1 LTVTIAKDLKLTKN
15 QIANS
20 NIIALVATL
29 LVRLV
34 AGLTCDRFGPRKTFA
49 GCLLVGAVPTFLSG
63 TAYSANELMALR
75 FFIGILGG
83 SFVPCQVW
91 STSFF
96 DKNVVGSANAFTA
109 GFGNAGGGITY
120 FLMPAIFDSLVSNQ
134 HLTPHVAW
142 RVAFVVPGICIT
154 AVALGLLFLCPDT
167 PTGKWSDRHLAA
179 QQNLAAHGVTGVVV
193 DAPSSVL
200 DKKFG
205 DNISVTSPPSEGTKE
220 KYVATG
226 ERMVSYDHSARLSEQ
241 AMLDTARGEIIA
253 KPTFKEAMPVVFSL
267 QTLVTAAYYFCSFG
281 SELSI
286 NSILGAYYLA
296 NFKHTLNQRTSGDW
310 AAMFG
315 LLNAVFRPIGGLVA
329 GALYRRTG
337 SVWVKKIWLHSL
349 GLIAGA
355 FLVVTGVT
363 DSHNTNTMFGLIAG
377 SAFFIEAGN
386 GANYAL
392 VPHVHPHANGIVSGI
407 TGAAGDLGGIIFAI
421 IFRFNVTGKVTH
433 YGKSLWIIG
442 VIMMAMN
449 VAMCWIK
456 PVPKNQI
463 GGR

>member
-1 LTVTIAKDLKLTKN
+1 MTVTIAKDLKLTKA

-34 AGLTCDRFGPRKTFA
+34 AGPACDRFGPRKTFA
-49 GCLLVGAVPTFLSG
+49 GCLLVGAIPTFLSG
-63 TAYSANELMALR
+63 TAYNASELMALR

-91 STSFF
+91 STGFF

-120 FLMPAIFDSLVSNQ
+120 FLMPTIFDSLVSNQ

-154 AVALGLLFLCPDT
+154 TVALGLLFLCPDT

-179 QQNLAAHGVTGVVV
+179 QQNLAAHGVTGVAV
-193 DAPSSVL
+193 DAPGSVL
-200 DKKFG
+200 DKNFG
-205 DNISVTSPPSEGTKE
+205 NSDTVTPPPENTKE
-220 KYVATG
+220 QYVAKS
-226 ERMVSYDHSARLSEQ
+226 ERKASYDHEAQLSEQ

-267 QTLVTAAYYFCSFG
+267 QTLVTATCYFCSFG

-296 NFKHTLNQRTSGDW
+296 NFKHTLNQHTSGDW

-315 LLNAVFRPIGGLVA
+315 LLNIVFRPIGGLVA
-329 GALYRRTG
+329 DALYRRTG
-337 SVWVKKIWLHSL
+337 SIWAKKIWLHSL

-355 FLVVTGVT
+355 FLIATGVT
-363 DSHNTNTMFGLIAG
+363 NSHNRNTMFGLIAG

-386 GANYAL
+386 GAIFAL
-392 VPHVHPHANGIVSGI
+392 VPHVHPHANGIVSGV
-407 TGAAGDLGGIIFAI
+407 TGAAGNLGGIIFAI
-421 IFRFNVTGKVTH
+421 IFRFDVTGKAAD

-442 VIMMAMN
+442 VIIMAMN
-449 VAMCWIK
+449 VAVCWIK

-463 GGR
+463 GGQ

>member
-1 LTVTIAKDLKLTKN
+1 MVTIAKDLNLTKN

-34 AGLTCDRFGPRKTFA
+34 AGPACDRFGPRKTFA
-49 GCLLVGAVPTFLSG
+49 GCLLVGAIPTFLSG
-63 TAYSANELMALR
+63 TAYNASELMALR

-91 STSFF
+91 STGFF

-120 FLMPAIFDSLVSNQ
+120 FLMPAIFDSLVSSQ

-154 AVALGLLFLCPDT
+154 TVALGSLFLCPDT

-193 DAPSSVL
+193 DPPGSAL

-205 DNISVTSPPSEGTKE
+205 DNGSVALPEGSKE
-220 KYVATG
+220 HSVATR
-226 ERMVSYDHSARLSEQ
+226 ERRASYDHEAQLSEQ
-241 AMLDTARGEIIA
+241 AMLDTARGEIVA
-253 KPTFKEAMPVVFSL
+253 KPTFKEAMPVIFSL
-267 QTLVTAAYYFCSFG
+267 QTLVTAACYFCSFG
-281 SELSI
+281 SELAI
-286 NSILGAYYLA
+286 ISILGAYYLA

-315 LLNAVFRPIGGLVA
+315 LLNVVFRPIGGFVA
-329 GALYRRTG
+329 DALYRRTG
-337 SVWVKKIWLHSL
+337 SVWAKKIWLHSV
-349 GLIAGA
+349 GFIAGA
-355 FLVVTGVT
+355 FLVATGAT
-363 DSHNTNTMFGLIAG
+363 NSHNTNTMFGLIAG

-392 VPHVHPHANGIVSGI
+392 VPHVHPHANGIVSGV
-407 TGAAGDLGGIIFAI
+407 TGAAGNLGGIIFSI
-421 IFRFNVTGKVTH
+421 IFRFDVTGKVAH

-442 VIMMAMN
+442 IIMMAMN
-449 VAMCWIK
+449 VAVCWIK

>member
-1 LTVTIAKDLKLTKN
+1 MTVTIGKDLKLTKA

-34 AGLTCDRFGPRKTFA
+34 AGPACDRFGPRKTFA
-49 GCLLVGAVPTFLSG
+49 GCLLVGAIPTFLSG
-63 TAYSANELMALR
+63 TAYNASELMALR

-91 STSFF
+91 STGFF
-96 DKNVVGSANAFTA
+96 DKNIVGTANAFTA

-120 FLMPAIFDSLVSNQ
+120 FLMPAIFDSLVSKQ
-134 HLTPHVAW
+134 HLSPHVAW
-142 RVAFVVPGICIT
+142 RIAFVVPGICIT

-167 PTGKWSDRHLAA
+167 PTGKWSERHLAA

-193 DAPSSVL
+193 DAPGSVL
-200 DKKFG
+200 EKNAVDDG
-205 DNISVTSPPSEGTKE
+205 SASPPSEGAKE
-220 KYVATG
+220 QYVSTG
-226 ERMVSYDHSARLSEQ
+226 DRKGSFDHEAQLSEQ

-253 KPTFKEAMPVVFSL
+253 KPTVKESLPVIFSM
-267 QTLVTAAYYFCSFG
+267 QTLVTATCYFCSFG
-281 SELSI
+281 SELAI

-296 NFKHTLNQRTSGDW
+296 NFKKTLNQRTSGDW

-315 LLNAVFRPIGGLVA
+315 LLNVVFRPIGGLVSD
-329 GALYRRTG
+329 ALYRRSG
-337 SVWVKKIWLHSL
+337 SVWAKKIWLHSL
-349 GLIAGA
+349 GILSGA
-355 FLVVTGVT
+355 FLVATGVT

-386 GANYAL
+386 GANYSL
-392 VPHVHPHANGIVSGI
+392 VPHVHPHANGLVSGC
-407 TGAAGDLGGIIFAI
+407 TGAAGNLGGIIFAI
-421 IFRFNVTGKVTH
+421 IFRFDVTGKVSH

-442 VIMMAMN
+442 VITMALN
-449 VAMCWIK
+449 LAVCWIR

>member
-15 QIANS
+15 EIANS
-20 NIIALVATL
+20 NIVALVATL

-34 AGLTCDRFGPRKTFA
+34 AGPACDRFGARKTFA
-49 GCLLVGAVPTFLSG
+49 GCLLVGAIPTFLSG
-63 TAYSANELMALR
+63 TAYNASELMALR

-91 STSFF
+91 STGFF

-120 FLMPAIFDSLVSNQ
+120 FLTPAIFDLLVSN
-134 HLTPHVAW
+134 HRLTPHVAW
-142 RVAFVVPGICIT
+142 RVVFVVPGICIT

-167 PTGKWSDRHLAA
+167 PTGKWSDRHLSA
-179 QQNLAAHGVTGVVV
+179 QQNLAAHGVTGIVI
-193 DAPSSVL
+193 DAPGSVL

-205 DNISVTSPPSEGTKE
+205 SNGAVTLPEGSKE
-220 KYVATG
+220 QYVATTK
-226 ERMVSYDHSARLSEQ
+226 RRASYDHEAQLSEQ
-241 AMLDTARGEIIA
+241 AMLDTARGEIIV
-253 KPTFKEAMPVVFSL
+253 KPTFKEAMSVTLSL
-267 QTLVTAAYYFCSFG
+267 QTLVTTTCYFCSFG
-281 SELSI
+281 SELAI

-310 AAMFG
+310 ASMFG
-315 LLNAVFRPIGGLVA
+315 LLNVFFRPIGGLVA
-329 GALYRRTG
+329 DVLYRRTG
-337 SVWVKKIWLHSL
+337 SVWAKKIWLHAL

-355 FLVVTGVT
+355 FLVATGVINPHDT
-363 DSHNTNTMFGLIAG
+363 PTMFGLVAG

-386 GANYAL
+386 GANFAL
-392 VPHVHPHANGIVSGI
+392 VPHVHPHANGIVSGV
-407 TGAAGDLGGIIFAI
+407 TGAAGNLGGIIFAV
-421 IFRFNVTGKVTH
+421 IFRFDVTGKVTD

-449 VAMCWIK
+449 VAVCWIK

>member
-1 LTVTIAKDLKLTKN
+1 MTVTIAKDLKLTEN

-20 NIIALVATL
+20 NVIALVATL

-34 AGLTCDRFGPRKTFA
+34 AGPACDRFGPRKTFA
-49 GCLLVGAVPTFLSG
+49 GCLLLGAIPTFLSG
-63 TAYSANELMALR
+63 TAYNASELMALR
-75 FFIGILGG
+75 FFIGILGA

-91 STSFF
+91 STAFF

-109 GFGNAGGGITY
+109 GFGNAGGGIAY
-120 FLMPAIFDSLVSNQ
+120 FLMPAIFDSLVSSQ
-134 HLTPHVAW
+134 RLAPYVAW

-154 AVALGLLFLCPDT
+154 TVALGLLFLCPDT

-179 QQNLAAHGVTGVVV
+179 QQNLAAHGVTGVIA
-193 DAPSSVL
+193 DAPGSFL
-200 DKKFG
+200 GEIFG
-205 DNISVTSPPSEGTKE
+205 SNGSATPPEGSKE
-220 KYVATG
+220 QYVATDV
-226 ERMVSYDHSARLSEQ
+226 RRASYDHEAQLSEQ

-253 KPTFKEAMPVVFSL
+253 KPTFKEAMPVIFSL
-267 QTLVTAAYYFCSFG
+267 QTLVTATCYFCSFG
-281 SELSI
+281 SELAI

-296 NFKHTLNQRTSGDW
+296 NFKHTLNQRTSGHW

-329 GALYRRTG
+329 DALYRRTG
-337 SVWVKKIWLHSL
+337 SVWAKKIWLHSL
-349 GLIAGA
+349 GSIAGA
-355 FLVVTGVT
+355 FLVATGVT
-363 DSHNTNTMFGLIAG
+363 NSHNTNTMFGLIAG

-392 VPHVHPHANGIVSGI
+392 VPHVHPHANGIVSGV
-407 TGAAGDLGGIIFAI
+407 TGAAGNLGGIIFAI
-421 IFRFNVTGKVTH
+421 VFRFDATWKVAH
-433 YGKSLWIIG
+433 YGRSLCVIG
-442 VIMMAMN
+442 IIMMVMN
-449 VAMCWIK
+449 VAVCWIK